1 MTLDAQPDGDG
12 DLSDQISR
20 IESDIERLAKTLDG
34 CRKAILLSKVVI
46 AAGGMW
52 ILAYFLGAI
61 RFDPTTVIGA
71 IAAVIGG
78 VVFFGSNSSTS
89 KQATAAMKAAET
101 RRAALIDM
109 IDPRAVGVRPNWL
122 QGFDS

>member
-1 MTLDAQPDGDG
+1 MTLDAQPDDDG
-12 DLSDQISR
+12 DLRDQISR

-34 CRKAILLSKVVI
+34 CRKAMLLSKVAI
-46 AAGGMW
+46 AAGGVW

-101 RRAALIDM
+101 RRAELIDM
-109 IDPRAVGVRPNWL
+109 IDPRAVGMSRDGL
-122 QGFDS
+122 QRIGP

>member
-34 CRKAILLSKVVI
+34 CRKAMLLSKVAIV
-46 AAGGMW
+46 AGGMW

-101 RRAALIDM
+101 RRAELIDM
-109 IDPRAVGVRPNWL
+109 IEPRAVGMSGGGLRRIGP
-122 QGFDS
+122 